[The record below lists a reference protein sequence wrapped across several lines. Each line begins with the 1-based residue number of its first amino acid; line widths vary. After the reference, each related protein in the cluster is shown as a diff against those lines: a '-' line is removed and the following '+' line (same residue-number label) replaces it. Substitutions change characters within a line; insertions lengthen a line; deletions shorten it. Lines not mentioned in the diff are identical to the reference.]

1 MWLVV
6 ANFLASDLSFLR
18 LSWSGNDVLINLY
31 HTNIIVFSDKKGQ
44 GPKAQL
50 LLSEVQVLAKRIQVT
65 LPGSIC
71 PAPHLAPLARA
82 QAHLKRQISAD
93 SALKARS
100 PDPAQPSSLKEP
112 DA

>member
-1 MWLVV
+1 MVTL
-6 ANFLASDLSFLR
+6 
-18 LSWSGNDVLINLY
+18 WSGNDVLINLY
-31 HTNIIVFSDKKGQ
+31 HTNITVFSDKKGQ

-71 PAPHLAPLARA
+71 PAPHLAPLAMA
-82 QAHLKRQISAD
+82 QTHLKRQISAG

-100 PDPAQPSSLKEP
+100 QTLPSHHH
-112 DA
+112 